1 MYSFTR
7 LRPAFSAAVR
17 THATAA
23 ASVTASNN
31 WFSESVPAKAIK
43 TEANIVLLGGDGI
56 GPEVVAIAKDVL
68 QIVAD
73 KKGYSFTFTEHLFG
87 GCSIDAHG
95 DPLTT
100 ETLEAC
106 RA

>member
-1 MYSFTR
+1 MA
-7 LRPAFSAAVR
+7 LHCSAC
-17 THATAA
+17 
-23 ASVTASNN
+23 
-31 WFSESVPAKAIK
+31 
-43 TEANIVLLGGDGI
+43 LQ
-56 GPEVVAIAKDVL
+56 VVAIAKDVL

-106 RA
+106 RAVSVLELSDKCLELGVRTPCPNHWAVLDALAYLVLSMLHRRPVHYL

>member
-1 MYSFTR
+1 MIYSPLFFYI
-7 LRPAFSAAVR
+7 LVLIGVALHCSAC
-17 THATAA
+17 
-23 ASVTASNN
+23 
-31 WFSESVPAKAIK
+31 
-43 TEANIVLLGGDGI
+43 LQ
-56 GPEVVAIAKDVL
+56 VVAIAKDVL

-106 RA
+106 RAVSVWN